1 MRQTPST
8 FESITRHLDPA
19 SSYVIFEKESREGDT
34 SALGEVMEMLARLNL
49 PVRSTECRV
58 DDQHGKILLIVRFDS
73 GRADE
78 ILQKCVEA
86 GIPGDVLLYAYGSH
100 VEG

>member
-8 FESITRHLDPA
+8 FEAVTRELDPA
-19 SSYVIFEKESREGDT
+19 SSYVIFEKESREGD
-34 SALGEVMEMLARLNL
+34 SSEFGEVMEMLARLNL
-49 PVRSTECRV
+49 PVRSTDCRV
-58 DDQHGKILLIVRFDS
+58 DVQQGKILLIVRFDS

-78 ILQKCVEA
+78 ILQQCMEA